1 MPSTTTRRTMPALI
15 VTVLV
20 LALAAVHM
28 FFTAVVN
35 VPDSA
40 VKYGSLPGAAADAY
54 TRPLFVQNYRIFAP
68 NPASEDRE
76 LWFRA
81 ITRDASG
88 ETMSPWVNATAVEL
102 AEPYRRVLRKQST
115 IIGAER
121 FMAAH
126 RALTPEQQ
134 EVAARDFRGDGTG
147 GRGEFAQA
155 LSEGGQ
161 NISEYMTSGDYIL
174 AYATQAA
181 EALWGENADV
191 VAVQTRVV
199 YDPVVRW
206 NDRMV
211 EGAERPASSY
221 TNTGWR
227 EPIVFP
233 GQNSEQFARAFRAWY
248 ASAPEEATLR

>member
-1 MPSTTTRRTMPALI
+1 MTPTTERRSLPAII

-20 LALAAVHM
+20 LALAATHM

-35 VPDSA
+35 VPDTN
-40 VKYGSLPGAAADAY
+40 VKYNVLPGSMADAY

-76 LWFRA
+76 LWVRA
-81 ITRDASG
+81 MVNNEGSEEIT
-88 ETMSPWVNATAVEL
+88 PWVNATAVEL
-102 AEPYRRVLRKQST
+102 AEPYRRVLRKQLT

-126 RALTPEQQ
+126 RALNAEQQ
-134 EVAARDFRGDGTG
+134 RVVAADYY
-147 GRGEFAQA
+147 
-155 LSEGGQ
+155 GQ
-161 NISEYMTSGDYIL
+161 NGATRAQFTEDLIAQGQSIGEYMTAADYITG
-174 AYATQAA
+174 YATQAA
-181 EALWGENADV
+181 DALWSKDGEIM
-191 VAVQTRVV
+191 AVQTRVV

-206 NDRMV
+206 LDRDNP
-211 EGAERPASSY
+211 AQPRPASTY
-221 TNTGWR
+221 TDTGWR

-233 GQNSEQFARAFRAWY
+233 GQNSYEFARTFRAWY